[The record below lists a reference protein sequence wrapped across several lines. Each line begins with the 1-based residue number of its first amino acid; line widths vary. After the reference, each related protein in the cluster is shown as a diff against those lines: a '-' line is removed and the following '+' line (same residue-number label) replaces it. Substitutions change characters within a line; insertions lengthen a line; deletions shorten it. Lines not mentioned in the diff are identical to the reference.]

1 MRTSQEKINST
12 LNKQIIKT
20 LASTLN
26 DFKSPE
32 EVLIFLTD
40 FFNTKELESYA
51 KRLAVAY
58 WLKKKRN
65 YKNIKTNL
73 KVSSATIASIHKQMN
88 LEGYKLALKTIEA
101 EEWAN
106 QWAKKISKA
115 WPTKSVKKFV
125 K

>member
-1 MRTSQEKINST
+1 MRTSEEKINST
-12 LNKQIIKT
+12 LNKQITKT
-20 LASTLN
+20 LANALS
-26 DFKSPE
+26 DFKNPE
-32 EVLIFLTD
+32 EILIFLKD
-40 FFNTKELESYA
+40 FFSTKELETYS

-73 KVSSATIASIHKQMN
+73 KVSSATIATIHEQMKTD
-88 LEGYKLALKTIEA
+88 GYKLALKTIEA

-106 QWAKKISKA
+106 QWAEKI
-115 WPTKSVKKFV
+115 KKFV